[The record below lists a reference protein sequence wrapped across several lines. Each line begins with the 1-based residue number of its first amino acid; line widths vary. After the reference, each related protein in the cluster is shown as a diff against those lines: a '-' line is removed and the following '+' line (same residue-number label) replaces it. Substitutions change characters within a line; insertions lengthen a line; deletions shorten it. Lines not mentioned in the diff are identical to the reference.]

1 MIRINLLTQP
11 KALTSSSAGQGWLV
25 IVMLVVAAEIAA
37 CFLYYGTMQEQLR
50 KQTKSNR
57 ELQAEIDASQNK
69 VKDHKKIQERLEL
82 LREREDAIAKLQDGR
97 TGPTAMMLEIANIL
111 TPGRGPSVDAAR
123 LQALRRDDPSQVHR
137 PNWDTRRLWVEKF
150 QEVNRRVTFEG
161 KARDGEDV
169 SEFARRLNLSRY
181 FFDVRLKSAKRE
193 TNSPFVT
200 FLLQAQV
207 RY

>member
-25 IVMLVVAAEIAA
+25 VVMLVVAAEIAA
-37 CFLYYGTMQEQLR
+37 CFLYYGRMQDQLL
-50 KQTKSNR
+50 KQTKNNR
-57 ELQAEIDASQNK
+57 ELQAEIDASKKK
-69 VKDHKKIQERLEL
+69 VKDHETIKERLAL
-82 LREREDAIAKLQDGR
+82 LREREDAISKLQDAR
-97 TGPTAMMLEIANIL
+97 TGPTAMMLEISNIL

-123 LQALRRDDPSQVHR
+123 LQVLRREDPSQVHR
-137 PNWDTRRLWVEKF
+137 PNWDTRRLWLEKF

-161 KARDGEDV
+161 LARDGEDV

-181 FFDVRLKSAKRE
+181 FYEVRLKSAKRKPKE
-193 TNSPFVT
+193 AFVE
-200 FLLQAQV
+200 FLLQAKV